1 MKDANFIAT
10 AEKNVKN
17 LISSEQIK
25 IIKENIF
32 YFVLSIF
39 ISKGM
44 LFGTYTPFGTAFLA
58 AVPYKN
64 MLFSLI
70 GSIIAYILP
79 SEIDIGIRYVV
90 LNTNN
95 LRAIDVDSIN
105 DIIEYNKKI
114 LKDQRRLLICDANN
128 SRKRIFSNNIQKINC
143 EIDAFSLI

>member
-1 MKDANFIAT
+1 MLKISTEFRKGVLFVRLAGRIDNDSYLESI
-10 AEKNVKN
+10 NN
-17 LISSEQIK
+17 LIE
-25 IIKENIF
+25 
-32 YFVLSIF
+32 
-39 ISKGM
+39 
-44 LFGTYTPFGTAFLA
+44 
-58 AVPYKN
+58 
-64 MLFSLI
+64 
-70 GSIIAYILP
+70 
-79 SEIDIGIRYVV
+79 DIGIRYVV

>member
-1 MKDANFIAT
+1 MLKISTEFRKGVLFVRLAGRIDNDSYLESI
-10 AEKNVKN
+10 NN
-17 LISSEQIK
+17 LIE
-25 IIKENIF
+25 
-32 YFVLSIF
+32 
-39 ISKGM
+39 
-44 LFGTYTPFGTAFLA
+44 
-58 AVPYKN
+58 
-64 MLFSLI
+64 
-70 GSIIAYILP
+70 
-79 SEIDIGIRYVV
+79 DIGIKYVV